1 MMEAC
6 VKHLS
11 PAISKTLHRK
21 VNKPHFT
28 QQCAAPLMQLKQMGG
43 TVKLK
48 DRLWLNIFKTRNVGG
63 RKWVMLYIQ
72 QSQAGLSLSETILT
86 LGLDF

>member
-1 MMEAC
+1 
-6 VKHLS
+6 
-11 PAISKTLHRK
+11 
-21 VNKPHFT
+21 
-28 QQCAAPLMQLKQMGG
+28 MQLKQMGG

-63 RKWVMLYIQ
+63 KKWVMLYIQ